1 MDAASDLGPFQDK
14 LRRTLERAKERKE
27 QAETLCQEPDLRR
40 AKKRLKQAGQQ
51 MTKVGRTLRS
61 LRARKSLPPA
71 RREALL
77 ATADGIRRDLRALG
91 GSVRCPDDAL

>member
-1 MDAASDLGPFQDK
+1 VSAATDLGSFQDK
-14 LRRTLERAKERKE
+14 LRRTLEAAKARKE
-27 QAETLCQEPDLRR
+27 QAEALCREPDLRR
-40 AKKRLKQAGQQ
+40 AKKRLKQGGQQ

-77 ATADGIRRDLRALG
+77 ATANGIRLDLRTLG
-91 GSVRCPDDAL
+91 GAVRCPDDA